1 MIYLWLPETDLY
13 TAKLINM
20 NKLHYVL
27 MVVFLL
33 FTSCKRSEKPKDV
46 ADHFLSAWSK
56 GDFEEAKN
64 YGTEDS
70 KKLLDMMN
78 NFKLMVE
85 DSTFEKETKYKI
97 TREKIEGDNATVYY
111 KEEGN
116 SGESHLSL
124 VKIYGEWKVNV
135 SKESINGTE
144 GDGTIDLGATN
155 TDTVSH
161 E

>member
-1 MIYLWLPETDLY
+1 MKKLLTFFVITGLIF
-13 TAKLINM
+13 TA
-20 NKLHYVL
+20 
-27 MVVFLL
+27 
-33 FTSCKRSEKPKDV
+33 CKKGDKPKDV

-78 NFKLMVE
+78 NFKMMVE
-85 DSTFEKETKYKI
+85 DSTFKKEMKYEI

-111 KEEGN
+111 KEEGSN
-116 SGESHLSL
+116 GESHLAL
-124 VKIYGEWKVNV
+124 VKVNGEWKVNV

-144 GDGTIDLGATN
+144 GDGTIDIGATN
-155 TDTVSH
+155 TDTLSTDTTGGNA